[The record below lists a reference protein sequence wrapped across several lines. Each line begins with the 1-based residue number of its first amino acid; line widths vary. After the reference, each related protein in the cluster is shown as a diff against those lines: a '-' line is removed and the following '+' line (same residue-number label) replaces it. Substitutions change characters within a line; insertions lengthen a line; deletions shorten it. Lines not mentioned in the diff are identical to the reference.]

1 MIEGNKIDRQDYPS
15 WNRVR
20 NKLFDIYV
28 DLGNSTNMARLRI
41 GAGLVGLEGPIL
53 TRLLGLRGR

>member
-28 DLGNSTNMARLRI
+28 DLGNSTNMHGCVSAL
-41 GAGLVGLEGPIL
+41 A
-53 TRLLGLRGR
+53 